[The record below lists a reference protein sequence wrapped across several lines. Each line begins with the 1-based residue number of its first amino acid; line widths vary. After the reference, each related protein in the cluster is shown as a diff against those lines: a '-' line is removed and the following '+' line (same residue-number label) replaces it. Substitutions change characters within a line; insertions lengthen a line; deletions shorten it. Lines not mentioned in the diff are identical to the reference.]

1 MLDASAATAVPRVI
15 RRRPS
20 IALRLTL
27 AVAFIL
33 ALAASAAL
41 WSAWRYGIRA
51 ANEAYDRLLTGAS
64 LQIAE
69 RITVA
74 DGEVLIDLPSSAF
87 ELLSLARNDRVFYRV
102 VGIHGETLTGYP
114 DLPLP
119 EKAAEDATPVVY
131 ETNYSGETVRAAMA
145 TRPIAERGMNGNVRV
160 VVAHTVQARIA
171 LARDIAT
178 RAAILVGAA
187 GLAMVLIAWFAMR
200 YALAPLRRVERALLS
215 RDPNDLSPFEIET
228 PRELEAVVDAINRFT
243 RRLDRR
249 VTAVQSFVADAAHQL
264 RTPITAI
271 RAQAQIAAGE
281 DSPERLRRISRRI
294 LDRSVAVSR
303 LADQLL
309 SHALVTHRTDS
320 EPRALVDLRRIA
332 MEAEEETRRF
342 ADASAELPL
351 LDLPEEPVIVAGDR
365 FSLREAVKNLTNNA
379 LEHGRPPV
387 AIRVTAQGGLA
398 RIAVVDQ
405 GAGIAKSERS
415 SAGTRFR
422 RNRAASSKGASLG
435 LAIAHEVAVSHGG
448 ELQLRDLDD
457 GGFEVALSLPLAGKR
472 S

>member
-1 MLDASAATAVPRVI
+1 MLDVANGGPALRT

-27 AVAFIL
+27 AVTFIL
-33 ALAASAAL
+33 LLAATAAI
-41 WSAWRYGIRA
+41 WSAWNYGIQA

-69 RITVA
+69 RISVA
-74 DGEVLIDLPSSAF
+74 DGEVLVDLPSSAF

-102 VGIHGETLTGYP
+102 VGMDGETLTGYP

-119 EKAAEDATPVVY
+119 EAAETRASTAY
-131 ETNYSGETVRAAMA
+131 EADYSGETVRAVMT
-145 TRPIAERGMNGNVRV
+145 TRQIAERGMNGNVRV
-160 VVAHTVQARIA
+160 IVAHTVQERIA

-178 RAAILVGAA
+178 KAAILVGAA
-187 GLAMVLIAWFAMR
+187 ALAIVLLAWFAVR
-200 YALAPLRRVERALLS
+200 YALAPLIRVERALLS

-228 PRELEAVVDAINRFT
+228 PREIETVVDAINRFT

-249 VTAVQSFVADAAHQL
+249 VSAVQSFVADAAHQL

-271 RAQAQIAAGE
+271 RAQAQLAAGE
-281 DSPERLRRISRRI
+281 ESPDRLRRINKRI
-294 LDRSVAVSR
+294 LDRSIAVGR

-309 SHALVTHRTDS
+309 SHAMVTHRTDS
-320 EPRALVDLRRIA
+320 EPRERVDLRRIA
-332 MEAEEETRRF
+332 IEAEQETRRF
-342 ADASAELPL
+342 ADPAAELPL
-351 LDLPEEPVIVAGDR
+351 LDLPEEAVTVAGDR
-365 FSLREAVKNLTNNA
+365 FSLREAVKNLANNA
-379 LEHGRPPV
+379 LEHGKPPV
-387 AIRVTAQGGLA
+387 AIRVAAEGGRA
-398 RIAVVDQ
+398 RICVIDH
-405 GAGIAKSERS
+405 GGGIAQEDRA

-448 ELQLRDLDD
+448 ELALRDIEN
-457 GGFEVALSLPLAGKR
+457 GGFEVSLSLPLAGGR
-472 S
+472 P